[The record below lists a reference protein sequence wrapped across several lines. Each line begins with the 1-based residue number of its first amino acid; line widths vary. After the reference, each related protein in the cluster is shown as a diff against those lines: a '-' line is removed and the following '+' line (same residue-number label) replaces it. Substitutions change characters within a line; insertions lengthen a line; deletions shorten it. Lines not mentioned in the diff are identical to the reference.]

1 MLGAVSAATFML
13 LLDVT
18 VVNVALP
25 DIQRTLHASFF
36 DLQWVV
42 DAYALTLAAFLL
54 SAGTLADQFG
64 RRRIFTYGLALFTV
78 ASLLCGLA
86 PNPLVLNLARAVQGV
101 GGAVMYAVAPAMI
114 ANDFHGRMRG
124 VAFGISGGV
133 TGLAVAIGPLLGG
146 LLTAVSW
153 RWVFLLN
160 VPVGVAVTLVLLT
173 RVGESR
179 DPGRRRI
186 DWPGVATFS
195 TALTMLVFAL
205 IRGEQEGWTSPL
217 IIGLFAGSGVL
228 LGAFVLVERARR
240 DPMFDLGLFRNLSFN
255 GLSLS
260 TLAINAAINVA
271 LLFQILYMQYVLG
284 FSAFQTGLRY
294 LPLTL
299 VVFCAAA
306 FAGAL
311 SARVP
316 ARLFLG
322 LGSTALGIG
331 LIVTGGLDLGSTWT
345 DLLPGMIISGF
356 GMGLFNP
363 ARAATAVALVPLARA
378 GMSSGISETFQQ
390 GGVAVGVAALGSLAH
405 SQIRDTV
412 ASTVAASGQ
421 FTAEQAHSIGAL
433 VSAGRVSEIAATVPA
448 AQQPVVAAAANQ
460 ALIDGLQAVLTTGG
474 IVAIAG
480 GLIGFLLVRGRDMHP
495 DSLAPDSPAPD
506 SPAVGSPAVG
516 SLAPASPAPGS
527 PGPASLPQPTSDR

>member
-1 MLGAVSAATFML
+1 MPTPRPNRWWMLGAVSAATFML

-54 SAGTLADQFG
+54 GAGTLADQFG
-64 RRRIFTYGLALFTV
+64 RRRVFTCGLALFTL

-86 PNPLVLNLARAVQGV
+86 PNPVVLNLARATQGV
-101 GGAVMYAVAPAMI
+101 GGAVMYAVAPALI

-146 LLTAVSW
+146 ALTAVSW

-179 DPGRRRI
+179 DLERRRI

-195 TALTMLVFAL
+195 AALTTLVFAL

-217 IIGLFAGSGVL
+217 IISLFASSAVL
-228 LGAFVLVERARR
+228 LVVFVWIERTRR

-271 LLFQILYMQYVLG
+271 LLFQILYVQDVLG

-294 LPLTL
+294 LPLTI
-299 VVFCAAA
+299 VVFLAAA
-306 FAGAL
+306 VAGTL
-311 SARVP
+311 SARIP

-331 LIVTGGLDLGSTWT
+331 LLVTGGLDQGSTWT
-345 DLLPGMIISGF
+345 DLVPGMVISGF

-363 ARAATAVALVPLARA
+363 ARAATAVALVPLSRA
-378 GMSSGISETFQQ
+378 GMSSGVSETFQQ
-390 GGVAVGVAALGSLAH
+390 GGVAIGVAALGSAAH

-412 ASTVAASGQ
+412 ATTVAASGQ
-421 FTAEQAHSIGAL
+421 FTTEQAHSIGAL
-433 VSAGRVSEIAATVPA
+433 VSAGRLPEIASTVPA
-448 AQQPVVAAAANQ
+448 AQRPIVAAAANQ
-460 ALIDGLQAVLTTGG
+460 ALIDGLQVVLTTGG

-480 GLIGFLLVRGRDMHP
+480 GLIGFLLVRGRDMHVP
-495 DSLAPDSPAPD
+495 SDMHKH
-506 SPAVGSPAVG
+506 
-516 SLAPASPAPGS
+516 PASRPS
-527 PGPASLPQPTSDR
+527 PQPQPTSHR